1 MTKNGV
7 RYPEVVDLVSVKD
20 GTYEL
25 VLVETNPLTTDDA
38 FALQQ
43 KLKNYLA
50 FGLDGQL
57 FKLYPD
63 SRGLP
68 LTIRVMLEAPA
79 EPFILEF
86 LRTFKAYIG
95 EEGVSLVVELDG
107 KRIPL

>member
-25 VLVETNPLTTDDA
+25 LLIETNPLTSEDA
-38 FALQQ
+38 FALQE

-63 SRGLP
+63 SRGRP
-68 LTIRVMLEAPA
+68 LTIRVMLEALP

-86 LRTFKAYIG
+86 LRNFETYIG
-95 EEGVSLVVELDG
+95 EEGVSLVVDLVG
-107 KRIPL
+107 KRIAL